1 LLALLFSLSTP
12 GLDTVYHFDPTVERI
27 CVDTGASACISTQ
40 KGNFIHL
47 HPVNNLKINGIG
59 SGLLIEGIGVL
70 KWSVRDDSGNQI
82 DLFVKD
88 ALYVP
93 TAPMGLLCPQQVAQQ
108 TGTAGNGFQA
118 LAHGGVF
125 QFQGYRRTI
134 PYEQHTRLP
143 IFHTMECRQAIANLA
158 LNAQLDSAPSRT
170 QQLLLRW
177 HNCLSHMSFSKL
189 QVLARQG
196 RLPKQIATCEHPI
209 CSSCQMGKAHRR
221 PVTHISKMRPI
232 DAEDLQP
239 GDRVSVD
246 QIESSTPGMVDTYSG
261 KPTSARYHAASLYT
275 DHASPYM
282 YIKCHYSTGGAEA
295 VLGKQKFEQLAATHG
310 VKIKA
315 SRADNGIM
323 SKKEYMQDAANCQQ
337 SITLSGV
344 NQHNQNGIAE
354 RNIRTVCDRA
364 QTMLFYAISK
374 WPDEIT
380 IDLWPFALKLA
391 VDVHNATP
399 GPSGLSPEEIFSK
412 QKSRADRLVD
422 FHTFGCPVFVLEPRL
437 QQGLRIPKWQP
448 CSRQAIYL
456 GHSPR
461 HAQTVPIVLNRKTML
476 CSPQYHVVFD
486 DQFSTVPYIDRST
499 APPNWGE
506 LFHHHQTDVLA
517 DDPETASQIQLSPE
531 LLSDPSDSPAHSEGV
546 SPLSEGVPATS
557 EGAPVDRTPE
567 SASSD
572 SVLTLNGGLSTPLS
586 DVENTAPGPPDST
599 HATPLVPPAATLTS
613 SEGRQG
619 WNPNNKHNT
628 RFRA

>member
-1 LLALLFSLSTP
+1 M
-12 GLDTVYHFDPTVERI
+12 ERI

-189 QVLARQG
+189 QELARQG

-412 QKSRADRLVD
+412 QKSRADRLVN

-437 QQGLRIPKWQP
+437 QQGLRILKWQP
-448 CSRQAIYL
+448 RSHQAIYL

-486 DQFSTVPYIDRST
+486 DQFSTVPCTDRST
-499 APPNWGE
+499 APPHWGE
-506 LFHHHQTDVLA
+506 LFHRHRRDVLA

-531 LLSDPSDSPAHSEGV
+531 W
-546 SPLSEGVPATS
+546 LSEPS
-557 EGAPVDRTPE
+557 
-567 SASSD
+567 
-572 SVLTLNGGLSTPLS
+572 
-586 DVENTAPGPPDST
+586 
-599 HATPLVPPAATLTS
+599 
-613 SEGRQG
+613 
-619 WNPNNKHNT
+619 
-628 RFRA
+628 